1 MQLEKGIILISTGH
15 PYYGRMAY
23 NLALSIKACEEIPV
37 AVVHDETSLKHLNEK
52 QLSIFDTRIPI
63 PAEYRIG
70 VQAKLHL
77 DELTPF
83 EKTLYLDVDM
93 VWIGKR
99 TPSSLFTQMAGTPF
113 AAISEGDSNKPN
125 KKYYFWADV
134 EEIKTAYKVEK
145 VPQVRSEVIYFESN
159 EVFVEAR
166 KLKPAQK
173 LNTIRMFGTVI
184 PDELYFNIAL
194 AVLRVEVRQWDPA
207 YWPRL
212 HGEQVPAP
220 SALAQGYYLL
230 SAGSNYVSPVMRRTY
245 DALMNHAANKKGVTH
260 LFPIRSK
267 KEWLPERQKM

>member
-1 MQLEKGIILISTGH
+1 MLEKGIILISTGH

-52 QLSIFDTRIPI
+52 QLSIFDIRIQI
-63 PAEYRIG
+63 PAEYRTG

-83 EKTLYLDVDM
+83 NKTLYLDVDM

-99 TPSSLFTQMAGTPF
+99 TPSSLFTQMAGTSF
-113 AAISEGDSNKPN
+113 AAISEGDSDKPN
-125 KKYYFWADV
+125 KKYYFWADA

-159 EVFVEAR
+159 AVFVEAR

-194 AVLRVEVRQWDPA
+194 AVLGTEVKQWDPA

-212 HGEQVPAP
+212 HGEQVPSP